1 MDRPRRVVVGSDGS
15 ATAARAVRVAS
26 RIALALDVHLV
37 VVTVWRPDPD
47 ERRSAESGPP
57 DRAWHGE
64 ERWAQ
69 QVVADAAEVARHAGV
84 TDVRMATPAGDAAQG
99 LLDVSREEPGT
110 LVVVGSVG
118 LDSEGERRLGSIPHH
133 LTHHAPGDL
142 LLVREG
148 AEQPHGWSE
157 VVLTTDGS
165 ETSVIAARVGLALA
179 RRLDTTPVLVSAG
192 RDRDVLA
199 AVLRDVAARIDDGER
214 LELLPAVGED
224 VADTLA
230 AVAAERGLLVVGN
243 RRMRGLGRLRESV
256 PNAMTHRVPTDVLL
270 VDTSS

>member
-15 ATAARAVRVAS
+15 PTAARAVRVAS
-26 RIALALDVHLV
+26 RIALALDVRLV
-37 VVTVWRPDPD
+37 VVTVWHPDPD
-47 ERRSAESGPP
+47 ERRSTEPDPP

-64 ERWAQ
+64 EHWAQ
-69 QVVADAAEVARHAGV
+69 QVAADAAEVARLTGV
-84 TDVRMATPAGDAAQG
+84 TDVRITTPAGEAAQG
-99 LLDVSREEPGT
+99 LLDVARQEPGT

-118 LDSEGERRLGSIPHH
+118 LDSGSGRRLGSIPHH

-142 LLVREG
+142 LLVRGG
-148 AEQPHGWSE
+148 AEEPHDWSE

-165 ETSVIAARVGLALA
+165 DSSVIAARVGLALA
-179 RRLDTTPVLVSAG
+179 RRIDATPVLVSAG

-199 AVLRDVAARIDDGER
+199 TRLREVAGRIDDGEP
-214 LELLPAVGED
+214 LDLLPAVGED
-224 VADTLA
+224 VPDTLA